1 VRFTWGAIYAVLFL
15 YRCGYS
21 VVGQLVVL
29 RLTLIPDTTAY
40 QDFTLERFFDAGFTF
55 EAAFLMESNATV
67 MTKFVAAFFSLIFG
81 GNAILMNIGFH
92 SIAFV
97 GLVYFLRGLEPKTR
111 AFMLVLVMTPSFSL
125 WSSIVSK
132 EAIVVFLVAV
142 LARYVVDIY
151 NNRDRFFVW
160 YLAILGILYMFKP
173 HFIPAILFVAVTS
186 KIAHYIR
193 EPAAF
198 ALLAG
203 TATLCL
209 LYVMRDAVDT
219 FSRIASVWF
228 FSETG
233 GSQRSVPLI
242 SEQYDFFIKAPQGMF
257 RAFVG
262 PTFTEASNGV
272 LQLASF
278 LESAFIL
285 AVLAVFVTWN
295 LLRIP
300 VYSAIIALF
309 TIFWIM
315 LANYPLGVANA
326 GTAIRYRTDYILL
339 VFLAVA
345 VLTSRDLYI
354 NWRRRPRSAGVATA
368 SVPEL
373 LRPRN

>member
-1 VRFTWGAIYAVLFL
+1 
-15 YRCGYS
+15 

-55 EAAFLMESNATV
+55 EAAFLMGSNATV